1 MLPHDLCSALRSAR
15 ERLSIAQTHAVWPG
29 HRHDLQTC
37 LDTVDRIG
45 VFSCP
50 DWSKRLDGTAVPS
63 DEYLEVTRE
72 AIDAVAEKEG
82 RRRGSSG

>member
-1 MLPHDLCSALRSAR
+1 VTLPHDLCSALRSAR

-50 DWSKRLDGTAVPS
+50 DWSKYNVPTTTMDDDGPS
-63 DEYLEVTRE
+63 
-72 AIDAVAEKEG
+72 A
-82 RRRGSSG
+82 